1 MDLKHELELK
11 ANEVKNKTGSL
22 KDGEEHVKKLRAMLD
37 EQRETPRRAKVSRR
51 AGRKGEPGW
60 RASFASSDAPKRRV
74 AGGVRAVPRRC
85 ARARERV
92 GARARGRRARVNK
105 VRDGALNKA
114 RAAGGARRHGR
125 ERVDD
130 SRRAVAALERDA
142 EAQRKHAETD
152 RKARDELKR
161 ELDVLAKLKSQAESA
176 TQKQVS
182 LTRVNENSKKN
193 LEREVSGYKSEAQR
207 QAKALV
213 ALETQREKLASEAS
227 ATT

>member
-1 MDLKHELELK
+1 M
-11 ANEVKNKTGSL
+11 
-22 KDGEEHVKKLRAMLD
+22 
-37 EQRETPRRAKVSRR
+37 
-51 AGRKGEPGW
+51 
-60 RASFASSDAPKRRV
+60 
-74 AGGVRAVPRRC
+74 
-85 ARARERV
+85 
-92 GARARGRRARVNK
+92 
-105 VRDGALNKA
+105 
-114 RAAGGARRHGR
+114 
-125 ERVDD
+125 
-130 SRRAVAALERDA
+130 AALRRDA

-213 ALETQREKLASEAS
+213 ALETQRESWRLRRPRRTGS
-227 ATT
+227 TWRRWRR